1 MSILS
6 WNCRGLGRSRTVQ
19 ELVCLVQTHRPS
31 AIFISES
38 RQRESVVKGLR
49 YRLGLNNVLVRSS
62 DDKGGGLALYQ
73 DDKVIVELK
82 KLDPH
87 FIDVNIV
94 FFPALSIK

>member
-1 MSILS
+1 M
-6 WNCRGLGRSRTVQ
+6 
-19 ELVCLVQTHRPS
+19 QTHRPS

>member
-1 MSILS
+1 
-6 WNCRGLGRSRTVQ
+6 
-19 ELVCLVQTHRPS
+19 
-31 AIFISES
+31 
-38 RQRESVVKGLR
+38 VKGLR

-62 DDKGGGLALYQ
+62 DGKGGGLALYR